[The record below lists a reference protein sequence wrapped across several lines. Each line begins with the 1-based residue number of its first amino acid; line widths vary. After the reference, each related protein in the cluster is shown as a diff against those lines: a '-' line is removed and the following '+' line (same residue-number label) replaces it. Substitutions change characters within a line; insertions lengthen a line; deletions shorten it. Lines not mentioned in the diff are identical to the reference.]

1 MPKFA
6 VTVNDNGVRKRVVL
20 DSATEPTEADVLSA
34 LRGSAAEPSPQPPAT
49 IAEMRRR
56 EEQGMVAALPE
67 AQAAVAV
74 GSTAQLNKAVQ
85 DAGNV
90 GKMESFVGTMG
101 QMAEPTGM
109 LAPFEGGR
117 LQPSGEFTRGG
128 AAESRGMR
136 RGAAL
141 GAAMI
146 PPLLAAPAA
155 AGMGL
160 GTGLLFESGVGL
172 GSQALSQTISPEP
185 YRFGEMMAGAVP
197 GVPVGQ
203 RASKLAQF
211 ALETGSSVGTAAAQ
225 AGLEAAFDEG
235 TDLSDVLLSTG
246 LAGILTPSA
255 SIGFRTAG
263 ALGRARGVQAEELVG
278 PLNSVGKFERAKR
291 YARQAAAEFERPF
304 TQQFIQDRKQEV
316 LREFDRQGAGGL
328 AAQSADE
335 IARLL
340 YSPNSGLRPD
350 EFRKNISDIVSKSLA
365 RGVSSGLPADEIS
378 SSIKTQLGNY
388 VQNADK
394 ISADAVDR
402 FVDQSET
409 LLDRV
414 QNAVDSRLATRNKRL
429 TDLARIYEGR
439 YSTDSQPL
447 IDQITGLKA
456 KRDSLPSGSAER
468 TRIDGEIS
476 QINQRIQDIEAGA
489 LPGYGPAAGI
499 SREELGQQVQQV
511 AREELEAFKK
521 QSKEGYGKLEPKLD
535 EVKITTTEI
544 GPDGKEVEVVKTAN
558 QLREERSKILKEI
571 DFNKAVQKADYS
583 VFERLD
589 KINNQLNEALAD
601 SPNLKNLLEAENKF
615 YSTGISRFKGFFAD
629 KVLREAG
636 EAGGMP
642 GIVSTISG
650 ANGAQN
656 LRLLKNML
664 GNRYGEIEPNLRAFV
679 YTQIKGEN
687 PNQFLDSLAKGKG
700 GYATGIQKEV
710 VNELFPDLSEIND
723 VATKYRSLIGQR
735 AALEVEKKSI
745 DSNIKE
751 LQNQVDSGIAGA
763 QEKLNQLTS
772 RTDVITDKISKLRAS
787 NVIERENRIIESLG
801 KIQARVNEAGA
812 ARGDALDTFKLDEVV
827 RELAT
832 EEGVPL
838 YKALERAVESTSAA
852 RDKFYDVVK
861 KAMQPGGQLENFTPS
876 NLIDFLAPAKGS
888 GLSSDYRV
896 KRFMEVVG
904 KNKPELI
911 NDAQN
916 MLIGRII
923 SESFDGS
930 KIDTKKISSLVGNKE
945 AQGKYYEATQRL
957 LGEDGVKRI
966 NTVANQLEQV
976 SDLGKPSVFSRFIA
990 PALATG
996 VGYGIGYGTYKGLVG
1011 AGVGLG
1017 GYGVYKTMEKGM
1029 KEAVDAAIGR
1039 ILKTPEYL
1047 DIVSKPLDSA
1057 TKAQIDKIER
1067 LWPRILN
1074 IERDRLMLNQ
1084 EEAEPV
1090 LTPFKQSLS
1099 NLFGR

>member
-1 MPKFA
+1 MGTITSPSGKEY
-6 VTVNDNGVRKRVVL
+6 NWSNPNP
-20 DSATEPTEADVLSA
+20 PTESDFKAILDYEAAQGVSA
-34 LRGSAAEPSPQPPAT
+34 PAAQPPAT

-56 EEQGMVAALPE
+56 EEQGMVSALPE

-74 GSTAQLNKAVQ
+74 RSTAQLNRAVQ
-85 DAGNV
+85 DAGKV

-155 AGMGL
+155 AGMGF

-172 GSQALSQTISPEP
+172 GSQLLSQTISPEP

-211 ALETGSSVGTAAAQ
+211 ALETGSAVGTAAAQ

-350 EFRKNISDIVSKSLA
+350 EFRKNISDIVSQSLA

-456 KRDSLPSGSAER
+456 QRDSLPSGSAER

-476 QINQRIQDIEAGA
+476 QLNQRIQDIEAGA

-642 GIVSTISG
+642 GIVATISG

-679 YTQIKGEN
+679 YTQVKGKT
-687 PNQFLDSLAKGKG
+687 PNEFLDSLAKGKG

-710 VNELFPDLSEIND
+710 VNELFPDLSEINE
-723 VATKYRSLIGQR
+723 VANKYQSLIGQR
-735 AALEVEKKSI
+735 AALESEKKSI

-751 LQNQVDSGIAGA
+751 LQRQVDSGIAGA

-772 RTDVITDKISKLRAS
+772 RTDAITDKISKLRAS

-801 KIQARVNEAGA
+801 KIKARVNEAGA
-812 ARGDALDTFKLDEVV
+812 TRGDALDTFKLDEVV
-827 RELAT
+827 RELTT

-876 NLIDFLAPAKGS
+876 NLIDFLAPGKGT

-930 KIDTKKISSLVGNKE
+930 RIDTKKISSLVGNKE
-945 AQGKYYEATQRL
+945 AQGRYYEATQRL

-966 NTVANQLEQV
+966 NMVASQLEQV
-976 SDLGKPSVFSRFIA
+976 SDLGKPSIFSQFIA

-996 VGYGIGYGTYKGLVG
+996 VGYGVGYGTYKGLIG

-1029 KEAVDAAIGR
+1029 KEAVDAAVGR

-1047 DIVSKPLDSA
+1047 DIVSKPLDAA

-1067 LWPRILN
+1067 LWPRILG
-1074 IERDRLMLNQ
+1074 IERDRLMLNR
-1084 EEAEPV
+1084 EEVP
-1090 LTPFKQSLS
+1090 Q
-1099 NLFGR
+1099 

>member
-1 MPKFA
+1 MPTF
-6 VTVNDNGVRKRVVL
+6 TSPSGREYQWNNPNP
-20 DSATEPTEADVLSA
+20 PTQKDIDA
-34 LRGSAAEPSPQPPAT
+34 LVAYDAQLGGAQAQPPTT

-74 GSTAQLNKAVQ
+74 GSTAQLNRAVQ
-85 DAGNV
+85 DAGKV
-90 GKMESFVGTMG
+90 GEMERFVGTMG

-146 PPLLAAPAA
+146 PPLLAAPAT

-160 GTGLLFESGVGL
+160 GTGLLFEGGVNL
-172 GSQALSQTISPEP
+172 ASQALSQTISPEP
-185 YRFGEMMAGAVP
+185 YKFGEMMASTIP

-225 AGLEAAFDEG
+225 SGLEAAFDEG

-291 YARQAAAEFERPF
+291 YARQAAAEFQQPF

-316 LREFDRQGAGGL
+316 LREFERQGASGL

-350 EFRKNISDIVSKSLA
+350 EFRKNISDIVSQSLT

-402 FVDQSET
+402 FVGQSET

-447 IDQITGLKA
+447 IDQIAGLKA
-456 KRDSLPSGSAER
+456 QRDSLPSGSAEQN
-468 TRIDGEIS
+468 RIDGEIS

-499 SREELGQQVQQV
+499 SKEELGQQVQQIG
-511 AREELEAFKK
+511 REELQLFKDI
-521 QSKEGYGKLEPKLD
+521 SNEGYGKLEPRLD
-535 EVKITTTEI
+535 KVKITSTEI
-544 GPDGKEVEVVKTAN
+544 GPDGKKVEVVKTAN
-558 QLREERSKILKEI
+558 ELRLERSNILKEI
-571 DFNKAVQKADYS
+571 DFNKQLQKADYS
-583 VFERLD
+583 VFQRLES
-589 KINNQLNEALAD
+589 INEKLDEALSKD
-601 SPNLKNLLEAENKF
+601 PGLKGLLEAENLF
-615 YSTGISRFKGFFAD
+615 FSTGTKRFKGFFAD

-636 EAGGMP
+636 ESGGMP
-642 GIVSTISG
+642 GIVSTIAG
-650 ANGAQN
+650 ASGAQN
-656 LRLLKNML
+656 LKLLKNML

-679 YTQIKGEN
+679 YTQVKGEN

-710 VNELFPDLSEIND
+710 VNELFPDLSEINE
-723 VATKYRSLIGQR
+723 VASKYQSLIGQR
-735 AALEVEKKSI
+735 AILESEKKSI
-745 DSNIKE
+745 NSNIKE
-751 LQNQVDSGIAGA
+751 LQSQVDSGIAGA

-772 RTDVITDKISKLRAS
+772 RTDAITDKISKLRAS

-801 KIQARVNEAGA
+801 KIKARVNEAGA
-812 ARGDALDTFKLDEVV
+812 ARGDALDSFKLDEVV
-827 RELAT
+827 RELTT

-876 NLIDFLAPAKGS
+876 NLIDFLAPGKGT

-904 KNKPELI
+904 KNKPDLI

-916 MLIGRII
+916 ILIGRII
-923 SESFDGS
+923 AESFDGS

-945 AQGKYYEATQRL
+945 TQGKYYEATQRL

-976 SDLGKPSVFSRFIA
+976 SDLGKPSIFSRFIA

-996 VGYGIGYGTYKGLVG
+996 IGYGIGYGAYKGIAG

-1047 DIVSKPLDSA
+1047 DIVSKPLDAA

-1074 IERDRLMLNQ
+1074 IERDRLMLNR
-1084 EEAEPV
+1084 EEVPE
-1090 LTPFKQSLS
+1090 
-1099 NLFGR
+1099 

>member
-1 MPKFA
+1 MPLNEQDRLKLDGI
-6 VTVNDNGVRKRVVL
+6 VSQMESNGERPEDIQLVVNDFKSKYERA
-20 DSATEPTEADVLSA
+20 SA
-34 LRGSAAEPSPQPPAT
+34 PAT

-74 GSTAQLNKAVQ
+74 GSTAQLNRAVQ

-90 GKMESFVGTMG
+90 GKMERFVGTMG

-128 AAESRGMR
+128 AAEARGMR
-136 RGAAL
+136 RGTAL

-146 PPLLAAPAA
+146 PPLLAAPAT

-160 GTGLLFESGVGL
+160 GTGLLFEGGVNL
-172 GSQALSQTISPEP
+172 ASQALSQTISPEP
-185 YRFGEMMAGAVP
+185 YRFGEMMASAVP

-211 ALETGSSVGTAAAQ
+211 ALETGSAVGTAAAQ

-263 ALGRARGVQAEELVG
+263 ALSRARGVQAEELVG
-278 PLNSVGKFERAKR
+278 PLSSVGKFERAKR

-304 TQQFIQDRKQEV
+304 TQQFIQNRKQEV
-316 LREFDRQGAGGL
+316 LKEFERQGAGGL

-350 EFRKNISDIVSKSLA
+350 EFRKNISDIVSQSLA

-409 LLDRV
+409 LLDKV
-414 QNAVDSRLATRNKRL
+414 QNAVDLRLATRNKRL

-439 YSTDSQPL
+439 YSTDSQPI

-456 KRDSLPSGSAER
+456 QRDSLPSGSAER

-476 QINQRIQDIEAGA
+476 QLNQRIQDIEAGA

-589 KINNQLNEALAD
+589 KINNQLDEALAD

-642 GIVSTISG
+642 GIVATISG

-664 GNRYGEIEPNLRAFV
+664 GNRYVEIEPNLRAFV
-679 YTQIKGEN
+679 YTQVKGKT
-687 PNQFLDSLAKGKG
+687 PNEFLDSLAKGKG

-710 VNELFPDLSEIND
+710 VNELFPDLSEINE
-723 VATKYRSLIGQR
+723 VAGKYQSLIGQR
-735 AALEVEKKSI
+735 AALESEKKSI

-751 LQNQVDSGIAGA
+751 LQKQVDSGIAGA

-772 RTDVITDKISKLRAS
+772 RTDAITDKISKLRAS

-801 KIQARVNEAGA
+801 KIKARVNEAGA

-827 RELAT
+827 RELTT

-876 NLIDFLAPAKGS
+876 NLIDFLAPGKGT

-930 KIDTKKISSLVGNKE
+930 RIDTKKISSLVGNKE
-945 AQGKYYEATQRL
+945 AQGRYYEATQRL

-966 NTVANQLEQV
+966 NMVANQLEQV
-976 SDLGKPSVFSRFIA
+976 SDLGKPSIFSQFIA

-996 VGYGIGYGTYKGLVG
+996 VGYGVGYGTYKGLIG

-1029 KEAVDAAIGR
+1029 KEAVDAAVGR

-1047 DIVSKPLDSA
+1047 DIVSKPLDAA

-1067 LWPRILN
+1067 LWPRILG
-1074 IERDRLMLNQ
+1074 IERDRLMLNRDEVPQ
-1084 EEAEPV
+1084 
-1090 LTPFKQSLS
+1090 
-1099 NLFGR
+1099 

>member
-20 DSATEPTEADVLSA
+20 ESATEPTEADVLSA
-34 LRGSAAEPSPQPPAT
+34 LRGSSAEPSPQPPAT

-56 EEQGMVAALPE
+56 EEQGQVAALSPE
-67 AQAAVAV
+67 QVQARV
-74 GSTAQLNKAVQ
+74 GSPEQLQEAVQ
-85 DAGNV
+85 DASKV
-90 GKMESFVGTMG
+90 GEMERFVGTMG

-128 AAESRGMR
+128 AAEARGMR

-146 PPLLAAPAA
+146 PPLLAAPAT

-211 ALETGSSVGTAAAQ
+211 ALETGSAVGTAAAQ
-225 AGLEAAFDEG
+225 SGIEAAFDEG
-235 TDLSDVLLSTG
+235 KDLSDVLLSTG

-255 SIGFRTAG
+255 SIGFRTVG
-263 ALGRARGVQAEELVG
+263 ALGRARGVQPEELVG
-278 PLNSVGKFERAKR
+278 PLNSVGKFERAKQ
-291 YARQAAAEFERPF
+291 YARRAAAEFERPF
-304 TQQFIQDRKQEV
+304 TQQFIRDRKQEV
-316 LREFDRQGAGGL
+316 LREFERQGAGGL
-328 AAQSADE
+328 AIQSADE

-350 EFRKNISDIVSKSLA
+350 EFRKNISDIVSQSLA

-402 FVDQSET
+402 FVDQSQS
-409 LLDRV
+409 LLDKV

-447 IDQITGLKA
+447 IDQITALKTQ
-456 KRDSLPSGSAER
+456 RESIPSGSAER
-468 TRIDGEIS
+468 NRIDGEIS

-499 SREELGQQVQQV
+499 SREELGRQVQQIG
-511 AREELEAFKK
+511 REELEAFKE
-521 QSKEGYGKLEPKLD
+521 QSKKGYAGLEPKLD
-535 EVKITTTEI
+535 EVKITLTEK

-571 DFNKAVQKADYS
+571 DFNKQVQKADYS

-589 KINNQLNEALAD
+589 DINSKLDEALSKAD
-601 SPNLKNLLEAENKF
+601 DPNLKNLLEAENKF

-629 KVLREAG
+629 KILREAG

-679 YTQIKGEN
+679 YTQVKGEN

-710 VNELFPDLSEIND
+710 VNELFPDLSEINE
-723 VATKYRSLIGQR
+723 VASKYQSLIGQR
-735 AALEVEKKSI
+735 ASLEAEKKTI
-745 DSNIKE
+745 NSNIKE

-763 QEKLNQLTS
+763 QQKLDQLNA
-772 RTDVITDKISKLRAS
+772 RNDVVTGKLAKLRAE

-801 KIQARVNEAGA
+801 KIKARVNEAGA

-827 RELAT
+827 RELTT

-838 YKALERAVESTSAA
+838 YKALEQAVESTSAA

-876 NLIDFLAPAKGS
+876 NLIDFLAPGKGT

-904 KNKPELI
+904 RNKPELI
-911 NDAQN
+911 SDAQN

-923 SESFDGS
+923 AESFDGS

-957 LGEDGVKRI
+957 LGEDGVNRI
-966 NTVANQLEQV
+966 NTVASQLEQV

-1029 KEAVDAAIGR
+1029 KEAVDAAVGK

-1047 DIVSKPLDSA
+1047 DIVSKPLDAA

-1067 LWPRILN
+1067 LWPRILG
-1074 IERDRLMLNQ
+1074 IERDRLMLNR
-1084 EEAEPV
+1084 EEVP
-1090 LTPFKQSLS
+1090 Q
-1099 NLFGR
+1099 

>member
-1 MPKFA
+1 MK
-6 VTVNDNGVRKRVVL
+6 
-20 DSATEPTEADVLSA
+20 
-34 LRGSAAEPSPQPPAT
+34 
-49 IAEMRRR
+49 
-56 EEQGMVAALPE
+56 
-67 AQAAVAV
+67 AQ
-74 GSTAQLNKAVQ
+74 
-85 DAGNV
+85 
-90 GKMESFVGTMG
+90 
-101 QMAEPTGM
+101 
-109 LAPFEGGR
+109 
-117 LQPSGEFTRGG
+117 
-128 AAESRGMR
+128 
-136 RGAAL
+136 
-141 GAAMI
+141 
-146 PPLLAAPAA
+146 
-155 AGMGL
+155 
-160 GTGLLFESGVGL
+160 
-172 GSQALSQTISPEP
+172 
-185 YRFGEMMAGAVP
+185 
-197 GVPVGQ
+197 
-203 RASKLAQF
+203 
-211 ALETGSSVGTAAAQ
+211 
-225 AGLEAAFDEG
+225 
-235 TDLSDVLLSTG
+235 
-246 LAGILTPSA
+246 
-255 SIGFRTAG
+255 
-263 ALGRARGVQAEELVG
+263 
-278 PLNSVGKFERAKR
+278 
-291 YARQAAAEFERPF
+291 
-304 TQQFIQDRKQEV
+304 
-316 LREFDRQGAGGL
+316 
-328 AAQSADE
+328 
-335 IARLL
+335 
-340 YSPNSGLRPD
+340 
-350 EFRKNISDIVSKSLA
+350 
-365 RGVSSGLPADEIS
+365 
-378 SSIKTQLGNY
+378 
-388 VQNADK
+388 
-394 ISADAVDR
+394 
-402 FVDQSET
+402 
-409 LLDRV
+409 
-414 QNAVDSRLATRNKRL
+414 
-429 TDLARIYEGR
+429 
-439 YSTDSQPL
+439 
-447 IDQITGLKA
+447 
-456 KRDSLPSGSAER
+456 RDSLPSGSAER

-476 QINQRIQDIEAGA
+476 QLNQRIQDIEAGA

-642 GIVSTISG
+642 GIVATISG

-679 YTQIKGEN
+679 YTQVKGKT
-687 PNQFLDSLAKGKG
+687 PNEFLDSLAKGKG

-710 VNELFPDLSEIND
+710 VNELFPDLSEINE
-723 VATKYRSLIGQR
+723 VANKYQSLIGQR
-735 AALEVEKKSI
+735 AALESEKKSI

-751 LQNQVDSGIAGA
+751 LQRQVDSGIAGA

-772 RTDVITDKISKLRAS
+772 RTDAITDKISKLRAS

-801 KIQARVNEAGA
+801 KIKARVNEAGA
-812 ARGDALDTFKLDEVV
+812 TRGDALDTFKLDEVV
-827 RELAT
+827 RELTT

-876 NLIDFLAPAKGS
+876 NLIDFLAPGKGT

-930 KIDTKKISSLVGNKE
+930 RIDTKKISSLVGNKE
-945 AQGKYYEATQRL
+945 AQGRYYEATQRL

-966 NTVANQLEQV
+966 NMVASQLEQV
-976 SDLGKPSVFSRFIA
+976 SDLGKPSIFSQFIA

-996 VGYGIGYGTYKGLVG
+996 VGYGVGYGTYKGLIG

-1029 KEAVDAAIGR
+1029 KEAVDAAVGR

-1047 DIVSKPLDSA
+1047 DIVSKPLDAA

-1067 LWPRILN
+1067 LWPRILG
-1074 IERDRLMLNQ
+1074 IERDRLMLNR
-1084 EEAEPV
+1084 EEVP
-1090 LTPFKQSLS
+1090 Q
-1099 NLFGR
+1099 

>member
-1 MPKFA
+1 MGTITSPSGKEY
-6 VTVNDNGVRKRVVL
+6 NWSNPNP
-20 DSATEPTEADVLSA
+20 PTESDFKAILDYEAAQGVSA
-34 LRGSAAEPSPQPPAT
+34 PAAQPPAT

-56 EEQGMVAALPE
+56 EEQGMVSALPE

-74 GSTAQLNKAVQ
+74 GSTAQLNRAVQ
-85 DAGNV
+85 DAGKV

-155 AGMGL
+155 AGMGF

-172 GSQALSQTISPEP
+172 GSQLLSQTISPEP

-211 ALETGSSVGTAAAQ
+211 ALETGSAVGTAAAQ

-350 EFRKNISDIVSKSLA
+350 EFRKNISDIVSQSLA

-456 KRDSLPSGSAER
+456 QRDSLPSGSAER

-476 QINQRIQDIEAGA
+476 QLNQRIQDIEAGA

-642 GIVSTISG
+642 GIVATISG

-679 YTQIKGEN
+679 YTQVKGKT
-687 PNQFLDSLAKGKG
+687 PNEFLDSLAKGKG

-710 VNELFPDLSEIND
+710 VNELFPDLSEINE
-723 VATKYRSLIGQR
+723 VANKYQSLIGQR
-735 AALEVEKKSI
+735 AALESEKKSI

-751 LQNQVDSGIAGA
+751 LQRQVDSGIAGA

-772 RTDVITDKISKLRAS
+772 RTDAITDKISKLRAS

-801 KIQARVNEAGA
+801 KIKARVNEAGA
-812 ARGDALDTFKLDEVV
+812 TRGDALDTFKLDEVV
-827 RELAT
+827 RELTT

-876 NLIDFLAPAKGS
+876 NLIDFLAPGKGT

-930 KIDTKKISSLVGNKE
+930 RIDTKKISSLVGNKE
-945 AQGKYYEATQRL
+945 AQGRYYEATQRL

-966 NTVANQLEQV
+966 NMVASQLEQV
-976 SDLGKPSVFSRFIA
+976 SDLGKPSIFSQFIA

-996 VGYGIGYGTYKGLVG
+996 VGYGVGYGTYKGLIG

-1029 KEAVDAAIGR
+1029 KEAVDAAVGR

-1047 DIVSKPLDSA
+1047 DIVSKPLDAA

-1067 LWPRILN
+1067 LWPRILG
-1074 IERDRLMLNQ
+1074 IERDRLMLNR
-1084 EEAEPV
+1084 EEVP
-1090 LTPFKQSLS
+1090 Q
-1099 NLFGR
+1099 